1 MRLRTRLL
9 TLLVAASAAA
19 GVAPSPAAAGTY
31 TVHSCRTPDGAIAPT
46 DGWIRGG
53 DFAQEDFCADTRF
66 RFLALNAGNNTGARA
81 SQGAV
86 YGFVAPD
93 DTTIAG
99 YTLWRSSQVSP
110 KTSGPES
117 WATVIFEVDR
127 EIDFNRNVDLCNGSQ
142 GCRGRG
148 FIDRPL
154 DPANRVDRPQMP
166 ATTRSVRVVAGCSQ
180 ADCQPDSPQAN
191 FQIHR
196 SDFRLDDRTP
206 PRFSSAPAGT
216 LATPN
221 AVLTGPGSVS
231 YAATDAGGGL
241 RTAELRV
248 DGNVVDSQP
257 VDDNLGR
264 CREPYTHR
272 VPCKLSAGGT
282 LSFDPTRLPDGQHSV
297 RVTIVDAG
305 GNDTTSAPVQIFSRN
320 PTLACGP
327 DAPGPRIEAS
337 LPGGKR
343 GRRGRG
349 GGATAVTGGLL
360 DPAGAPIAN
369 APLRLVSR
377 DDRQGATPAGRD
389 DITTGPDGAFVVPI
403 GPGPSR
409 AVRIGYR
416 FGAEGALRCSRRLTV
431 AVPARVSLKL
441 SRRKVNAPGSVRIRG
456 RLTLGPVPKGG
467 KLVDLQAYDRKKWRT
482 FDTARASESGRFT
495 ARLRFGRRARPG
507 SYPIRAR
514 VRREALYPYA
524 LGYSKS
530 TRVRVR

>member
-1 MRLRTRLL
+1 MRLPTRLL
-9 TLLVAASAAA
+9 TLLVAASAVA
-19 GVAPSPAAAGTY
+19 GVAPSTAAAATY
-31 TVHSCRTPDGAIAPT
+31 TVHSCRTPDGAVAPT

-53 DFAQEDFCADTRF
+53 DFAQEDFCADTRY
-66 RFLALNAGNNTGARA
+66 RFLALMAGNNTGARA
-81 SQGAV
+81 SQSAV

-154 DPANRVDRPQMP
+154 DPANKVDRPQMS
-166 ATTRSVRVVAGCSQ
+166 ATTRSVRVYAGCSQ

-196 SDFRLDDRTP
+196 ADFKLDDSRA
-206 PRFSSAPAGT
+206 PRFSAAPSGP

-221 AVLTGPGSVS
+221 TVLTGPGSVT
-231 YAATDAGGGL
+231 YAATDAGAGL
-241 RTAELRV
+241 RTAQLRI
-248 DGNVVDSQP
+248 DGNVVASQA

-264 CREPYTHR
+264 CREPYTYR

-282 LSFDPTRLPDGQHSV
+282 LSYDPTQLPDGPHSV
-297 RVTIVDAG
+297 RVTIVDAA
-305 GNDTTSAPVQIFSRN
+305 GNATSSSPVQVFSRN
-320 PTLACGP
+320 PTVECGP
-327 DAPGPRIEAS
+327 EGPGPRIEAS
-337 LPGGKR
+337 LPRGKR
-343 GRRGRG
+343 ALRLRAGRPTTISGR
-349 GGATAVTGGLL
+349 LL

-377 DDRQGATPAGRD
+377 DDRQGASAVARD
-389 DITTGPDGAFVVPI
+389 DLTTGPDGAFSTTI

-409 AVRIGYR
+409 ALRIGYR

-431 AVPARVSLKL
+431 AVPARVSLRL
-441 SRRKVNAPGSVRIRG
+441 SRRKVSAPGTVRIRG
-456 RLTLGPVPKGG
+456 RLTLGPVPRGG

-482 FDTARASESGRFT
+482 FDTARAGESGRFT
-495 ARLRFGRRARPG
+495 ARLRFSRRARPG